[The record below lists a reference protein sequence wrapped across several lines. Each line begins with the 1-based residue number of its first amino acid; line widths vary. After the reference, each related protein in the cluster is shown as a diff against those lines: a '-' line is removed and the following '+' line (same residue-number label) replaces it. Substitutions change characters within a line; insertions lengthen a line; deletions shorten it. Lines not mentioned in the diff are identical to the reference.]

1 MNIKKI
7 ILILLILLWLY
18 NYPLQRIC
26 AEKRLS
32 QYLEEKQQIE
42 TSKIISK
49 SVWKD
54 FKTAEYHI
62 QIVFEG
68 QEDKTYEY
76 HYTFI
81 DRTTI
86 GWEINKLSAFVCDNE
101 TSVVT
106 SIGQLNT
113 SVRQIRQQL
122 FS

>member
-7 ILILLILLWLY
+7 ILILLLLLWFY
-18 NYPLQRIC
+18 NYPLQRVC
-26 AEKRLS
+26 AEIRLS

-54 FKTAEYHI
+54 FKTAEYHF
-62 QIVFEG
+62 QIIFEE
-68 QEDKTYEY
+68 QEEKTYEY

-81 DRTTI
+81 DRTTV
-86 GWEINKLSAFVCDNE
+86 GWEINKLCAYVCDNK
-101 TSVVT
+101 TSVVS

-113 SVRQIRQQL
+113 PIRQIRQQL